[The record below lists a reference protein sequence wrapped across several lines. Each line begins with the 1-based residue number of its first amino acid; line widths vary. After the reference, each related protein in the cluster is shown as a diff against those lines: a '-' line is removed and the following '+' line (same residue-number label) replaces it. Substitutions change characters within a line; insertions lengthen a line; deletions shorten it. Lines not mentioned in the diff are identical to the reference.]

1 VRRTFPLALAAVAL
15 AVAGARVATA
25 HTTHAAVTTG
35 VVDVETDL
43 AYQHGAASGTG
54 MVLTPSGE
62 VLTNNHVIRGATTIK
77 ILVPATKRTYSA
89 HVIGYDV
96 ADDVA
101 VMKLEHATGLDTV
114 SVGNSSTVTRGDA
127 VSAVGNAGGTRTLT
141 TTTGTITALART
153 ITVRDDFAGSA
164 KLADLIETNASL
176 RPGDSGGP
184 LLDSASRV
192 IGMDTAAS
200 PKFRFRPGGGGEGFA
215 IPINR
220 AFAIAKQIVAGRSSA
235 QVHVGGTA
243 FLGVELQAAVVAGI
257 VPGSPVARAGIV
269 TGDVLRRLDGHRIAS
284 PTALVRLLLT
294 KHPGDRVTLA
304 WADGAGHRHTAP
316 VTLASG
322 PPQ

>member
-1 VRRTFPLALAAVAL
+1 VRRAFPLALAAVAL

-25 HTTHAAVTTG
+25 HTTHAAATTG
-35 VVDVETDL
+35 VVDVETNL

-54 MVLTPSGE
+54 MVLTPAGE

-89 HVIGYDV
+89 HVVGYDV
-96 ADDVA
+96 AADVA
-101 VMKLEHATGLDTV
+101 ILKLEAATGLATV
-114 SVGNSSTVTRGDA
+114 SVGDSAKLTRGAA

-141 TTTGTITALART
+141 TTTGTITALGRT

-164 KLADLIETNASL
+164 KLVGLIETSASL

-200 PKFRFRPGGGGEGFA
+200 AQFRFQPGGGGEGFA

-220 AFAIAKQIVAGRSSA
+220 ASAIAKQIAAGRSSA
-235 QVHVGGTA
+235 QVHIGGTA
-243 FLGVELQAAVVAGI
+243 FLGVELQSAVVAGV

-269 TGDVLRRLDGHRIAS
+269 VGDVLTKLDGHRIGS
-284 PTALVRLLLT
+284 PTRLVRLLLT

-304 WADGAGHRHTAP
+304 WADGAGRRHSAA
-316 VTLASG
+316 VRLASG